1 MANKNRIAYAI
12 CSAHGIDT
20 TGMSPKEAWEKAK
33 EVADKNELADLT
45 QDSPKETK
53 KEEPKEEKVDY
64 NALRMGKK
72 QNDSDKQDKGEE
84 TRNFNNFHK
93 EQDKPKSNHKSETR
107 KDKYGNPLV
116 SDEAFNIGVRAVKDY
131 IEESAKYGDSH
142 NKLKTSNVYV
152 DALQDVISD
161 AISDSGLNPDFDLT
175 YQDFNE
181 IIGAATGDEIDIE
194 SDPYDSKFKAWTG
207 KKYSGYQPKKEVKST
222 DYNALRMGKTQ
233 PETSNDEPIDYENI
247 EYPKG
252 TSKKYTKYVNE
263 QFENAKPILKKA
275 GIKLED
281 FGGKPSKEGG
291 YEDNTKEIMNKY
303 VFEPFRKKYPNGNND
318 VWEKEYQPLYDAIE
332 AVVDK
337 NYNDWYI
344 RNNKK

>member
-72 QNDSDKQDKGEE
+72 QDEGEQ
-84 TRNFNNFHK
+84 K
-93 EQDKPKSNHKSETR
+93 
-107 KDKYGNPLV
+107 V
-116 SDEAFNIGVRAVKDY
+116 
-131 IEESAKYGDSH
+131 
-142 NKLKTSNVYV
+142 
-152 DALQDVISD
+152 
-161 AISDSGLNPDFDLT
+161 
-175 YQDFNE
+175 
-181 IIGAATGDEIDIE
+181 
-194 SDPYDSKFKAWTG
+194 
-207 KKYSGYQPKKEVKST
+207 
-222 DYNALRMGKTQ
+222 DYNAKRLGKNDKVADEFSYEGKENDIKKLKQAGFNVDSGYSSGNTFEIFDKDTGDYNKINIGKNGKYFSAVISGTVYTYKDLETAIDRATYKSGKAPSQGAIGWENGGYDSETYDNYMKEVWFGKKEQ
-233 PETSNDEPIDYENI
+233 PTTSNDEPIDYENI

-263 QFENAKPILKKA
+263 QFEDAKPILEKA

-318 VWEKEYQPLYDAIE
+318 VYEKEYQPLYDAIE
-332 AVVDK
+332 AVADK

>member
-45 QDSPKETK
+45 QDSPKETE

-72 QNDSDKQDKGEE
+72 QDEGEE
-84 TRNFNNFHK
+84 K
-93 EQDKPKSNHKSETR
+93 
-107 KDKYGNPLV
+107 V
-116 SDEAFNIGVRAVKDY
+116 
-131 IEESAKYGDSH
+131 
-142 NKLKTSNVYV
+142 
-152 DALQDVISD
+152 
-161 AISDSGLNPDFDLT
+161 
-175 YQDFNE
+175 
-181 IIGAATGDEIDIE
+181 
-194 SDPYDSKFKAWTG
+194 
-207 KKYSGYQPKKEVKST
+207 

-263 QFENAKPILKKA
+263 QFENAKPILEKA

-318 VWEKEYQPLYDAIE
+318 AWEKEYQPLYDAIE
-332 AVVDK
+332 AVSDK

-344 RNNKK
+344 KNNKK